1 MNETLKTVTIAQPG
15 ARQESMR
22 AFLSAAERLELVGSA
37 AGALTGWQLVRT
49 LAPDLVVIEG
59 GLPDEEVSLLLHYLN
74 GDSNPA
80 YSLVFASTPG
90 QERAAWAA
98 GASAVLAGNA
108 TLGEFGQAISQ
119 MIAARQAASR
129 KTNAGQ
135 AIVHSSGDI

>member
-74 GDSNPA
+74 GDSNRPTRWCLPLHRARNGRPGPPGPA
-80 YSLVFASTPG
+80 PCWRVMLRWV
-90 QERAAWAA
+90 
-98 GASAVLAGNA
+98 
-108 TLGEFGQAISQ
+108 
-119 MIAARQAASR
+119 
-129 KTNAGQ
+129 
-135 AIVHSSGDI
+135 SSGRR